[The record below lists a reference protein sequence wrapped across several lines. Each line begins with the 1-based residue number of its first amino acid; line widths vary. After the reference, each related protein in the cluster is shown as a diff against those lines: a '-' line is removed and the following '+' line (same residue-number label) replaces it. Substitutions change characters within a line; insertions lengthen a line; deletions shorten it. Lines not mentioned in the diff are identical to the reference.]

1 MKRIAKILPVL
12 LIPLMFTG
20 CGKEEVSYRTLK
32 EIQGDG
38 TINIAFSTDEYPFMT
53 KDTNSEQNEKDK
65 ENDKI
70 YHQEEQ
76 LIGEFVKRN
85 GVKVNLIK
93 TSREEVTGLLL
104 DGSADVAFGKTEKN
118 ESDKF
123 KVNQSLIF
131 AKEVP
136 YVITNKG
143 VDVFS
148 IHDLSDKKVALIT
161 GTPMASLVK
170 TDVSNV
176 ASTIKQYKS
185 LDTAI
190 EQLLLY
196 NIDAVVCYKNE
207 AEKILAENSDT
218 LEINTL
224 SDGKSLEYVAL
235 VSKGNDELLAEIN
248 NVINEYFYPTRE
260 EDEVN

>member
-1 MKRIAKILPVL
+1 
-12 LIPLMFTG
+12 
-20 CGKEEVSYRTLK
+20 
-32 EIQGDG
+32 
-38 TINIAFSTDEYPFMT
+38 
-53 KDTNSEQNEKDK
+53 
-65 ENDKI
+65 
-70 YHQEEQ
+70 
-76 LIGEFVKRN
+76 
-85 GVKVNLIK
+85 
-93 TSREEVTGLLL
+93 
-104 DGSADVAFGKTEKN
+104 
-118 ESDKF
+118 
-123 KVNQSLIF
+123 
-131 AKEVP
+131 
-136 YVITNKG
+136 
-143 VDVFS
+143 
-148 IHDLSDKKVALIT
+148 
-161 GTPMASLVK
+161 MASLVK

-235 VSKGNDELLAEIN
+235 VSKGNDELLTEIN